1 MKSDRPVSG
10 NHQEAVGAE
19 TTWDVSHVEP
29 DERSHS
35 SRAEGNAVSRL
46 ILVHLRLW
54 ENKAALLMASVSAR
68 ARLYGQPG
76 VKILAYQNVLL

>member
-35 SRAEGNAVSRL
+35 SRAEGNVVSRL
-46 ILVHLRLW
+46 ILVYVRLQ
-54 ENKAALLMASVSAR
+54 ENRVDVVGFHRHACASQTPANALQL
-68 ARLYGQPG
+68 
-76 VKILAYQNVLL
+76 K